1 MEKPQKLASGN
12 YRQRYKGP
20 DGKRYSTTDDTPK
33 KARDKALLEL
43 AHMLADHAKGQLR
56 APTRTRFDTF
66 AEDWIQTRRPGS
78 PGGYAVSTY
87 RKRLNHLAELNRV
100 FGSRIIEDITPA
112 EIRRWWN
119 SRAETPS
126 YRDSLFWLLHMIFD
140 VALDDELIQ
149 RNPVRVRDAGKKA
162 SKKRPT
168 FTDRD
173 VEKLLDAAAGE
184 TKVMVTVLSWAGLR
198 IGELLALDWADVEFL
213 ESRLEVTKH
222 LTPQGIQPGTKTG
235 ADHTRTINLAPWA
248 LAALEGLYAGSEGVG
263 PIFRN
268 TRGRRLS
275 VDSAERRFRALRCE
289 AGLEEMHL
297 HDLRHVALTNY
308 ARQPGVTLSDVMVF
322 GGHLSER
329 VAMGYQHSDD
339 ERSKKFAAEAVAPQW
354 VKL

>member
-12 YRQRYKGP
+12 WRQRYTGP
-20 DGKRYSTTDDTPK
+20 DGNRHSATDATAK
-33 KARDKALLEL
+33 MARDKAQLDLSR
-43 AHMLADHAKGQLR
+43 MLVDYADGTVQAK
-56 APTRTRFDTF
+56 TRTRFDSF
-66 AEDWIQTRRPGS
+66 AEDWLQTRRPGP

-87 RKRLNHLAELNRV
+87 RKRLNHLAELNRE
-100 FGSRIIEDITPA
+100 FGSRMIEDVTPA

-173 VEKLLDAAAGE
+173 VEKLLDAAEGGM
-184 TKVMVTVLSWAGLR
+184 KVMVTVLSWAGLR
-198 IGELLALDWADVEFL
+198 IGELLALDWADIDVFDA
-213 ESRLEVTKH
+213 RLEVTKH
-222 LTPQGIQPGTKTG
+222 FTPHGVQPGTKTG
-235 ADHTRTINLAPWA
+235 ADHNRTIDLAPWVVDA
-248 LAALEGLYAGSEGVG
+248 LARAWGGDVG
-263 PIFRN
+263 PVFRN
-268 TRGRRLS
+268 ARGGRLS
-275 VDSAERRFRALRCE
+275 VDGAERRFRALRAK
-289 AGLEEMHL
+289 AGLDEMHL

-308 ARQPGVTLSDVMVF
+308 ARQPGVTLADVMAF

-339 ERSKKFAAEAVAPQW
+339 ERSKKFAADAVAPQW
-354 VKL
+354 VKS

>member
-1 MEKPQKLASGN
+1 MEKPQKLASGSW
-12 YRQRYKGP
+12 RQRYKGP
-20 DGKRYSTTDDTPK
+20 NGERNSATDTTPK
-33 KARDKALLEL
+33 KAQDKALLEL
-43 AHMLADHAKGQLR
+43 ARMLAHHADGTIQAR
-56 APTRTRFDTF
+56 TRTRFDTF
-66 AEDWIQTRRPGS
+66 AEDWLQTRRPGS
-78 PGGYAVSTY
+78 PGGYAISTY
-87 RKRLNHLAELNRV
+87 RKRLNHLAELNRE
-100 FGSRIIEDITPA
+100 FGSRMIEDVTPA

-173 VEKLLDAAAGE
+173 IEKLLDIAKE
-184 TKVMVTVLSWAGLR
+184 EMKVMVMVLSWAGLR

-235 ADHTRTINLAPWA
+235 TEHTRTINLAPWA
-248 LAALEGLYAGSEGVG
+248 LTALEGLYAGSEGSG

-268 TRGRRLS
+268 TRGGRLS
-275 VDSAERRFRALRCE
+275 VDGAERRFRTLRCKRVWRRCTSTISGTWRSRTTPVSPVSRWLMSWPSE
-289 AGLEEMHL
+289 A
-297 HDLRHVALTNY
+297 T
-308 ARQPGVTLSDVMVF
+308 
-322 GGHLSER
+322 
-329 VAMGYQHSDD
+329 
-339 ERSKKFAAEAVAPQW
+339 
-354 VKL
+354 

>member
-12 YRQRYKGP
+12 YRQRYTGP
-20 DGKRYSTTDDTPK
+20 NGKRYSTTDTTARK
-33 KARDKALLEL
+33 VQQKAALEL
-43 AHMLADHAKGQLR
+43 AEIIANQGRDE
-56 APTRTRFDTF
+56 APKATRTRFDTF

-100 FGSRIIEDITPA
+100 FGSRMIEDVTPA

-119 SRAETPS
+119 SRAGTPS

-140 VALDDELIQ
+140 VALEDVLIPH
-149 RNPVRVRDAGKKA
+149 NPVHVRNAGKKA

-173 VEKLLDAAAGE
+173 VEKLLDAAEGE
-184 TKVMVTVLSWAGLR
+184 TKVMVIVLSWAGLR
-198 IGELLALDWADVEFL
+198 IGELLALDWADIDVFDA
-213 ESRLEVTKH
+213 RLEVTKH
-222 LTPQGIQPGTKTG
+222 FTPHGVQPGTKTG
-235 ADHTRTINLAPWA
+235 AHHNRTIDLAPWVVDA
-248 LAALEGLYAGSEGVG
+248 LARAWGGDVG
-263 PIFRN
+263 PVFRN
-268 TRGRRLS
+268 TRGGRLS
-275 VDSAERRFRALRCE
+275 IDGAERRFRALRAK

-308 ARQPGVTLSDVMVF
+308 ARQPGVTLADVMTF

-354 VKL
+354 VKS